1 MKIGL
6 VLEGGALRTVYSSGV
21 LDYYIEKGL
30 TFDYNVGVS
39 AGVAYAIY
47 YFSGQKGANLQSI
60 LDYVDDKRYMGVRHW
75 LNPKNRAFFNM
86 DFVYDYIP
94 NQIMN
99 FDYDT
104 YQAYPGKIEA
114 GLTDIETGKVHWYEP
129 DRTDRTHYLMRA
141 TCALPI
147 MFPIFDYDGKKMQDG
162 GVVDS
167 IPWKRAFEQGC
178 DKVVVILTREPTY
191 VRGQESAIKLIR
203 SSFKKY
209 PEYLSLI
216 ESRPERYNK
225 NHAEL
230 LRAAEEGKV
239 FLYTPKCTQGFSR
252 TEKDKEK
259 IKALYQN
266 GYDDAAQRWDELMAY
281 LERE

>member
-21 LDYYIEKGL
+21 LDYFLEKGL

-47 YFSGQKGANLQSI
+47 YFAGQKGANLKGI
-60 LDYVDDKRYMGVRHW
+60 LDYIDDKRYMGVRHW

-94 NQIMN
+94 NEIMH
-99 FDYDT
+99 FDYET

-114 GLTDIETGKVHWYEP
+114 GLTDLETGKVHWYEP

-178 DKVVVILTREPTY
+178 DKVVVILTREPSY
-191 VRGQESAIKLIR
+191 VRGQESAIKLLR
-203 SSFKKY
+203 MGFKKY

-230 LRAAEEGKV
+230 LQAAEEGKV
-239 FLYTPKCTQGFSR
+239 FLYTPKCTEGFSR
-252 TEKDKEK
+252 TEKDKDK
-259 IKALYQN
+259 IRALYQN
-266 GYDDAAQRWDELMAY
+266 GYDDAVARWDELMAY
-281 LERE
+281 LER